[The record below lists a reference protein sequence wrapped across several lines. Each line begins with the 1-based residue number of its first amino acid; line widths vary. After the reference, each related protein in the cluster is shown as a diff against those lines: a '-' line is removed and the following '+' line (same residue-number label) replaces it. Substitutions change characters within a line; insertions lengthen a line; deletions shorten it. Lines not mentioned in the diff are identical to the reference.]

1 MRLNQAEK
9 YEIIRLVEQS
19 SDSVNKTL
27 KALGIHKSTF
37 YRWYNAYLL
46 NGYDGL
52 STKQTKRESYWN
64 QVPEK
69 EQNLILDMA
78 LEHTAKSS
86 REIAY
91 LYTDTFDKF
100 ISESTVYRI
109 LKRHGLIQTPAFE
122 LIKAADEFKDKTT
135 YVNQMWQTDFT
146 YFKIPGW
153 GWYFLSTVIDDYS
166 RYIVHWKLYRNMRA
180 EDAKETIEQAIIK
193 SNLKPGQRPD
203 KVLSDNGSSYIGAIF
218 RDYLIDEGIKP
229 VNGRPLH
236 PQTQGKIE
244 RYHRTMKSVIKL
256 DVYHRP
262 EELVK
267 ALEKYVPYYNN
278 ERYHE
283 SIKNVAPADVY
294 FGTQH
299 KILKRRA
306 KIKQKTL
313 TIRRKEYLRNK
324 IYF

>member
-9 YEIIRLVEQS
+9 YEVIRLVEES
-19 SDSVNKTL
+19 PDSVNNTL
-27 KALGIHKSTF
+27 KGLGIHKSTF
-37 YRWYNAYLL
+37 YRWYNAYLSD
-46 NGYDGL
+46 GYDGL
-52 STKQTKRESYWN
+52 LPKQTKRKHYWN

-69 EQNLILDMA
+69 EQRLLLDMA
-78 LEHTAKSS
+78 LEHPEKSS

-91 LYTDTFDKF
+91 LYTDTFEHF
-100 ISESTVYRI
+100 VSESTVYRL
-109 LKRHGLIQTPAFE
+109 LKRHGLIQPPAFE

-135 YVNQMWQTDFT
+135 RVNQMWQTDFT

-166 RYIVHWKLYRNMRA
+166 RYIIHWKLYSTMKA
-180 EDAKETIEQAIIK
+180 EDAKETIQQAIIK
-193 SNLKPGQRPD
+193 SNLKQGQRPD
-203 KVLSDNGSSYIGAIF
+203 KVLTDNGSSYIGEVF
-218 RDYLIDEGIKP
+218 RSYLTDEGIQP

-244 RYHRTMKSVIKL
+244 RYHRSMKSVIKL

-262 EELVK
+262 EELER
-267 ALEKYVPYYNN
+267 ALEKYVEYYNYK
-278 ERYHE
+278 RYHE
-283 SIKNVAPADVY
+283 SIKNVTPADVY
-294 FGTQH
+294 FGQQYRII
-299 KILKRRA
+299 KKRE

-313 TIRRKEYLRNK
+313 ISRRKEYLRTK